1 MAERNEDLYETR
13 TNLLSC
19 ENMVDYF
26 WRKCDR
32 NSYPF
37 KPINACDI
45 QTVEIDTD
53 RQYGKDI
60 FSSYTISDKDWKN
73 SGIKNGN
80 EYNFDR
86 VGFKTLDIAKN
97 MLTFGELFLVY
108 KPDRKW
114 YSLFLLENK
123 TDEKPTLTLLMKVKQ
138 KVSLFGSFQNEMITF
153 Y

>member
-1 MAERNEDLYETR
+1 MDERNEDLYETR

-19 ENMVDYF
+19 DNMVDYF

-37 KPINACDI
+37 KPNSACDI

-60 FSSYTISDKDWKN
+60 ISSFTISDKDLKN

-80 EYNFDR
+80 EYNFDH
-86 VGFKTLDIAKN
+86 VGFKTLDINKN
-97 MLTFGELFLVY
+97 MITYGELYLVY

-123 TDEKPTLTLLMKVKQ
+123 NDEKPTLTLLMRVKQ